1 MRIEYQTEDLELR
14 QINLELATRHYRPRG
29 VAEKAK
35 AGFTLYSLREDAPRL
50 RRILDEQELTARIFA
65 L

>member
-1 MRIEYQTEDLELR
+1 LR
-14 QINLELATRHYRPRG
+14 RVDLELATCHYRPRD

-35 AGFTLYSLREDAPRL
+35 AGFALYSPREDVPRL
-50 RRILDEQELTARIFA
+50 RRILDEQEPSARIFA